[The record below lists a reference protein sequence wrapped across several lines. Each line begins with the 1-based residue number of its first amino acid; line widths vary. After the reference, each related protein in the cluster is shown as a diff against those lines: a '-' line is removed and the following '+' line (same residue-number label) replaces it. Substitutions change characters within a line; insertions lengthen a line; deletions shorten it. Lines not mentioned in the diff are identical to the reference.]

1 MRHTR
6 FQCLPH
12 QAMALL
18 EVKRTFASSSNDPS
32 MTLPL
37 SDRDL
42 TGNVPIHLAELIDL
56 VSLDLSFN
64 DDLRLHEPSFQTIIA
79 NLSKLNKLHLDRVKI
94 SSTAADCFRA
104 MAKSITQLEIL
115 TMPGCKLSGTV
126 DNSLSGLSLLSVIDL
141 SFNSIT
147 YPPRFFSRFHSPR
160 VLELGSSNLQT
171 FPLEILELRNLKV
184 LSLWSA
190 NISGCIPYYIGNLT
204 SLTELDLSDNVLSG
218 GPIHFGDRVNNLE
231 SLYLSFNS
239 LSGTIPLS
247 LFTHPALNR
256 LDLSRNQFSG
266 ALGEFS
272 NPSLT
277 LVEVDLSVNQ
287 LGGPVPKSFARLA
300 ALESLSL
307 DHNYFTGT
315 LELFSYFKLRN
326 ISWLS
331 ASNNNLLSVAWQW
344 HASNGESSRSST
356 SSWLLGTDPLKADQP
371 HVQLSGLDLS
381 SNQISG
387 EIPSWIWS
395 KVFHI
400 LNLSRNNFTAVGQPL
415 ANTTITGHLPRSL
428 SNCQELIFLDIGEN
442 FITDTFPSWIGELP
456 HLRVLVL
463 RSNQLYGS
471 LSSLEENLTMEYFQD
486 LQIIDIGNNTLNGAL
501 PTNLFQSSKLMTH
514 PAGSGGGIY
523 ATSPES
529 DEWFRPY
536 LIVVNVAMKELYID
550 VSKIQAD
557 FVLIDLSHNRFH
569 GPIPTTIG
577 KLSALHV
584 LNMSGNAFTGV
595 IPEELALSLTSLE
608 WINLSYNTLSGR
620 IPSGP
625 QFSTFPSSSFQG
637 NEELYG
643 CPLPIQCTLKGSSP
657 KDPAPSTPSM
667 SKSKGDWFDD
677 IMLHL
682 FIGLGFG
689 VGFSTAVMVRLV
701 YSGRRWHYKRSPNP

>member
-115 TMPGCKLSGTV
+115 TMPGCKLSG
-126 DNSLSGLSLLSVIDL
+126 
-141 SFNSIT
+141 
-147 YPPRFFSRFHSPR
+147 
-160 VLELGSSNLQT
+160 
-171 FPLEILELRNLKV
+171 
-184 LSLWSA
+184 
-190 NISGCIPYYIGNLT
+190 
-204 SLTELDLSDNVLSG
+204 
-218 GPIHFGDRVNNLE
+218 PIHFGDRVNNLE

-307 DHNYFTGT
+307 DHNYF
-315 LELFSYFKLRN
+315 
-326 ISWLS
+326 
-331 ASNNNLLSVAWQW
+331 
-344 HASNGESSRSST
+344 
-356 SSWLLGTDPLKADQP
+356 
-371 HVQLSGLDLS
+371 
-381 SNQISG
+381 
-387 EIPSWIWS
+387 
-395 KVFHI
+395 
-400 LNLSRNNFTAVGQPL
+400 
-415 ANTTITGHLPRSL
+415 
-428 SNCQELIFLDIGEN
+428 
-442 FITDTFPSWIGELP
+442 TDTFPSWIGELP

-584 LNMSGNAFTGV
+584 LNMSGNAFTG
-595 IPEELALSLTSLE
+595 
-608 WINLSYNTLSGR
+608 
-620 IPSGP
+620 
-625 QFSTFPSSSFQG
+625 
-637 NEELYG
+637 
-643 CPLPIQCTLKGSSP
+643 
-657 KDPAPSTPSM
+657 
-667 SKSKGDWFDD
+667 
-677 IMLHL
+677 
-682 FIGLGFG
+682 
-689 VGFSTAVMVRLV
+689 
-701 YSGRRWHYKRSPNP
+701 